1 MTCYEC
7 QERPGPVALM
17 FSLMFSDWS
26 AVGVC
31 HRCGKG
37 LCKTHGVWS
46 EAPREFLCR
55 TCAGESGQREE
66 AEEALPTSAATGMS
80 L

>member
-7 QERPGPVALM
+7 QGGRPGPVGLM

-31 HRCGKG
+31 RRCGKG
-37 LCKTHGVWS
+37 ICKAHGVWR
-46 EAPREFLCR
+46 EETREFLCNA
-55 TCAGESGQREE
+55 CAAESAPQD
-66 AEEALPTSAATGMS
+66 AEALPASSAAGVS